1 MQRQGIA
8 GLKVAGLA
16 LLAFALLGAKPP
28 VVGQP
33 APDFQLLLVDGS
45 KLQLHE
51 LRGQVVILNFWA
63 TWCVPCKQELPLLD
77 AYYRLQQV
85 HGLRVFAV
93 TTEDSV
99 PNSQLKPLFRAMA
112 IQPVRRLSGPYR
124 ILDGVPTNYVI
135 DRAGVVRFAKAG
147 AFDLDA
153 LNQILVPLLKE
164 PAPDETGPAS

>member
-1 MQRQGIA
+1 MHRQRIA
-8 GLKVAGLA
+8 GLKVVGLA
-16 LLAFALLGAKPP
+16 LLAFALLGAKKP

-33 APDFQLLLVDGS
+33 APDFQLVLVDGS
-45 KLQLHE
+45 KLQLHD

-63 TWCVPCKQELPLLD
+63 TWCVPCKEELPLLD
-77 AYYRLQQV
+77 AYYRLQQS

-124 ILDGVPTNYVI
+124 ILEGVPTNYVI
-135 DRAGVVRFAKAG
+135 DRAGIVRFAHAG

-153 LNQILVPLLKE
+153 LNQVLIPLLKE
-164 PAPDETGPAS
+164 PPPDETDPAS